1 MKKTNEQANI
11 IIKQLKGAECV
22 IDYCCKIASAFYGA
36 KNFLSGYEPRF
47 ISFAHTG
54 TGSSQRTRLE
64 QPQAKHNTPE
74 NMMKIG
80 WPANIHFKHIAG

>member
-1 MKKTNEQANI
+1 LKKTNEQANI

-22 IDYCCKIASAFYGA
+22 IDYCYKIASAFYGA

-54 TGSSQRTRLE
+54 TGSSLKTEKNDL
-64 QPQAKHNTPE
+64 KL
-74 NMMKIG
+74 
-80 WPANIHFKHIAG
+80 NITLLRI